1 LLDSVTFNISRIVQL
16 FAQNGESVM
25 AKALSVNQLA
35 WQKAQILLNNPDYY
49 GVEVTKS
56 TGGAT
61 IIDAGVK
68 APGGFEAGKIL
79 TELCLGGAGKVE
91 LGMKTYGDLTFPS
104 VTITSDYPAI
114 AMLGSQFAGWRIKD
128 GDNIAIGSGPVR
140 AIALKPKEI
149 YEELQ
154 YTDQSEQAV
163 ITLESN
169 LLPSDILVDKVC
181 KAANVTASNLL
192 IVVAP
197 TASVA
202 GLTQVAGRVVEV
214 GIHKLHTLGLDP
226 KVIRYAMGYAPI
238 PPVGPDFEVAMAR
251 TNDVILYGGTVYLTV
266 DFDDETKLQKLVNDA
281 PSINSKDYGKPFLQ
295 IFLNADKDFYKIDPG
310 LFAPAV
316 LMINNAKTGRT
327 FRAGQINPKVLAQAL
342 GF

>member
-1 LLDSVTFNISRIVQL
+1 
-16 FAQNGESVM
+16 
-25 AKALSVNQLA
+25 
-35 WQKAQILLNNPDYY
+35 
-49 GVEVTKS
+49 
-56 TGGAT
+56 
-61 IIDAGVK
+61 
-68 APGGFEAGKIL
+68 
-79 TELCLGGAGKVE
+79 
-91 LGMKTYGDLTFPS
+91 
-104 VTITSDYPAI
+104 
-114 AMLGSQFAGWRIKD
+114 MLGSQFAGWRIKD

-149 YEELQ
+149 YEELH
-154 YTDQSEQAV
+154 YTDVSDKAV

-169 LLPSDILVDKVC
+169 VLPTDALVEKVC
-181 KAANVTASNLL
+181 KASNITPQNLI

-214 GIHKLHTLGLDP
+214 GIHKLHTLGLDFNC
-226 KVIRYAMGYAPI
+226 IRYAMGYAPI

-266 DFDDETKLQKLVNDA
+266 DYEDEAKLQDLVNKA
-281 PSINSKDYGKPFLQ
+281 PSINSKDYGKPFID
-295 IFLNADKDFYKIDPG
+295 IFLNAGKDFYKIDTG

-327 FRAGQINPKVLAQAL
+327 FKAGQVNPKVLAQAL

>member
-1 LLDSVTFNISRIVQL
+1 MSGSI
-16 FAQNGESVM
+16 
-25 AKALSVNQLA
+25 SVNEMA
-35 WQKAQILLNNPDYY
+35 WKKAQKYIENPEFY
-49 GVEVTKS
+49 GVTISKS
-56 TGGAT
+56 PKGAT
-61 IIDAGVK
+61 VIDAGVK
-68 APGGFEAGKIL
+68 ASGGFQAGKNL
-79 TELCLGGAGKVE
+79 TEICMGGAGKAE
-91 LGMKTYGDLTFPS
+91 LGYKSYGDLDFPS
-104 VTITSDYPAI
+104 ITITSDYPAI

-149 YEELQ
+149 YEELH
-154 YTDQSEQAV
+154 YTDASDKAV

-169 LLPSDILVDKVC
+169 VLPTDMLVEKVC
-181 KAANVTASNLL
+181 KASNITPQNLI

-226 KVIRYAMGYAPI
+226 KCIRYAMGYAPI

-266 DFDDETKLQKLVNDA
+266 DYDDEAKLQELVKSV
-281 PSINSKDYGKPFLQ
+281 PSINSKDYGKPFID

-310 LFAPAV
+310 LFAPAA

-327 FRAGQINPKVLAQAL
+327 FKAGQINPKVLAQAL

>member
-1 LLDSVTFNISRIVQL
+1 
-16 FAQNGESVM
+16 M
-25 AKALSVNQLA
+25 AKISVNQLA
-35 WQKAQILLNNPDYY
+35 WQKAQKLLENPVYY
-49 GVEVTKS
+49 GVEITKS
-56 TGGAT
+56 AAGAT

-68 APGGFEAGKIL
+68 APGGFEAGKLL
-79 TELCLGGAGKVE
+79 TELCLGGAGKAE
-91 LGMKTYGDLTFPS
+91 LGYKSYGDLDFPS
-104 VTITSDYPAI
+104 ITITSDYPAI

-149 YEELQ
+149 YEELH
-154 YTDQSEQAV
+154 YTDASDRAV

-169 LLPSDILVDKVC
+169 VLPSDTLVEKVC
-181 KAANVTASNLL
+181 KASNLL
-192 IVVAP
+192 PQNLIIMVAP
-197 TASVA
+197 TASIA

-214 GIHKLHTLGLDP
+214 GIHKLHTLGFDP

-266 DFDDETKLQKLVNDA
+266 DYDDEAKLQDLVKKA
-281 PSINSKDYGKPFLQ
+281 PSINSKDYGKPFID

-316 LMINNAKTGRT
+316 LMINNARTGRT
-327 FRAGQINPKVLAQAL
+327 FKAGEINPKVLAQAL